1 MSEENPKQTY
11 RGRLAPTPS
20 GFLHAGHVRT
30 FRTAWERARASN
42 GQLIFRMDDLDPARC
57 TSEFADACIEDMKGM
72 GLDWDEGPD
81 RGGQFYPYEQSKRS
95 DYYRK
100 ALRKLYDLGFIYPC
114 TKSRKE
120 IREAGLLDSSGKEY
134 LYPESFHP
142 QSKDIPHNDFREN
155 TNWRFRT
162 NWGEIVK
169 FTDTKKAEQSF
180 LVGADLSDFLVWRK
194 DGVAAYELAT
204 VVDDQLM
211 AITEIV
217 RGEDLLVSSA
227 RQCLLFVTPLIFGFL
242 RLPLLLPEREIHTG
256 RVAWQTHSLANRPA
270 YRLAR
275 DKHKE
280 NAGWGGRVVS
290 ERFCAIC
297 ASL

>member
-20 GFLHAGHVRT
+20 GFLHAGHVST

-81 RGGQFYPYEQSKRS
+81 VGGSYDPYEQSKRS

-120 IREAGLLDSSGKEY
+120 IRKAGLLDSSGKEY

-227 RQCLLFVTPLIFGFL
+227 RQCLLFDALGWGRPRFYHCE
-242 RLPLLLPEREIHTG
+242 LLLGEDGKKLSKSTR
-256 RVAWQTHSLANRPA
+256 SLP
-270 YRLAR
+270 RLF
-275 DKHKE
+275 
-280 NAGWGGRVVS
+280 S
-290 ERFCAIC
+290 
-297 ASL
+297 AS